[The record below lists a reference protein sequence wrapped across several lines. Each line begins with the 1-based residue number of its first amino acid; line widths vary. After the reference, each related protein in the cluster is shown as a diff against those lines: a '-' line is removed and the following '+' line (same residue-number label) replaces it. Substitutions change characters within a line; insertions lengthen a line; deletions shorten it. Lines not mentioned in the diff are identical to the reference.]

1 MYSIE
6 FVFSACFALFFGSF
20 QSKRR
25 FARLKRRNNFS
36 KRPFDKIKRRLVKG
50 SKVLQKLDF
59 PKVGR
64 KCFSPFPEEEKWE

>member
-20 QSKRR
+20 QPKRR

-50 SKVLQKLDF
+50 F
-59 PKVGR
+59 AR
-64 KCFSPFPEEEKWE
+64 A